1 MSFAILMDN
10 SISNSF
16 VHEQKEL
23 KMVLIV
29 NFAMVLIGVF
39 AILMLKYLDEKH

>member
-1 MSFAILMDN
+1 MA
-10 SISNSF
+10 
-16 VHEQKEL
+16 
-23 KMVLIV
+23 LIV

>member
-1 MSFAILMDN
+1 MHA
-10 SISNSF
+10 
-16 VHEQKEL
+16 QKEI

-29 NFAMVLIGVF
+29 NVAMVLIGVF

>member
-1 MSFAILMDN
+1 MVNRNF
-10 SISNSF
+10 NSF
-16 VHEQKEL
+16 IYEQKEIT
-23 KMVLIV
+23 MVLIV